1 LANNVNPKSTE
12 SHFTQINLSNMQRP
26 SHIEFNPRIT
36 PSPTPLPTPP
46 EQTETS
52 RLDRQSMSPVQT
64 RPSPYRKLS
73 RGTQPTAVRNTVDDA
88 KTFVVGHHDY
98 PGKYRHHFDQLDEP
112 LDVEGPT
119 SSEHQ
124 VKQDPSGTLKSI
136 ACRVIADH
144 SLGI

>member
-1 LANNVNPKSTE
+1 LANFNPKSTQI
-12 SHFTQINLSNMQRP
+12 HFNQINLSNMERP
-26 SHIEFNPRIT
+26 THIEFNPRIT

-46 EQTETS
+46 EQTTS
-52 RLDRQSMSPVQT
+52 SLDKHSMSPVQT

-73 RGTQPTAVRNTVDDA
+73 RGTQPTAIRNTADDA
-88 KTFVVGHHDY
+88 KTFVLSPHAY
-98 PGKYRHHFDQLDEP
+98 PGKYRHYFDQLEER
-112 LDVEGPT
+112 LDVDGPT

-136 ACRVIADH
+136 SVHDNVDN

>member
-1 LANNVNPKSTE
+1 
-12 SHFTQINLSNMQRP
+12 MQRT
-26 SHIEFNPRIT
+26 SHIEFNPRTT

-52 RLDRQSMSPVQT
+52 LLDRHSMSPVQT

-73 RGTQPTAVRNTVDDA
+73 RGTQPTAVRNTADDP
-88 KTFVVGHHDY
+88 KSFIVGHHDY
-98 PGKYRHHFDQLDEP
+98 PGKYRHYFDQLEEA

-136 ACRVIADH
+136 ALHHIADN